1 MFGIQNMAALAGSS
15 YLDLSADGIGL
26 VIAGVRLKQL

>member
-1 MFGIQNMAALAGSS
+1 MTGCAGSS

-26 VIAGVRLKQL
+26 VIDGVILKQL

>member
-1 MFGIQNMAALAGSS
+1 MHWVSS

-26 VIAGVRLKQL
+26 VVT